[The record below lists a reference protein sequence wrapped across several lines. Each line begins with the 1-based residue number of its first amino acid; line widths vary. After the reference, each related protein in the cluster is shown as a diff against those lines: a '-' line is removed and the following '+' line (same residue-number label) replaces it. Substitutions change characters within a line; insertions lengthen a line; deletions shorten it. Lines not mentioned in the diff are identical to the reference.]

1 MAGPAGIGP
10 DPQPLRPFSDGFMFG
25 LIGHSTSFEEAREKA
40 RSLGFEEYADGD
52 LDMWCSAPPQL
63 VERVQVTSPT
73 GQTIEGAYIDSV
85 FVPEMLRRFKTAKR
99 KVIKAMELAQKSG
112 IDITALGGFTSIIF
126 EDFNL
131 LKEERVSAT
140 ALDWQRFTTGNT
152 HTAWVICRQVEE
164 NAPKLGIDLATAKVA
179 VVGASGDIG
188 SACCRWLQRRGVG
201 ELLLVARRPQPLID
215 LQASLGSGRI
225 LALEDALAEADVVVW
240 VASLPQGLNIDVSTL
255 RKPCLMVDGGYPKNL
270 DSKVVDADVHVLKGG
285 IVEFWQ
291 DIGWQMMEVAE
302 MAKPQ
307 RQMFACFA
315 EAMILDFE
323 GRHTNFSWGRN
334 NISLEA
340 MDWVGAASRRHG
352 FQALGLELPASPSPD
367 PVLAAV

>member
-1 MAGPAGIGP
+1 
-10 DPQPLRPFSDGFMFG
+10 MFG
-25 LIGHSTSFEEAREKA
+25 LIGHSTSFEEARVKA
-40 RSLGFEEYADGD
+40 RSLGYDEFADGD

-63 VERVQVTSPT
+63 VERVQVTSRT
-73 GQTIEGAYIDSV
+73 GKVIEGAYIDSV

-99 KVIKAMELAQKSG
+99 KVLKAMELAQKSG

-126 EDFNL
+126 EDMNL
-131 LKEERVSAT
+131 LKEERVSAV

-152 HTAWVICRQVEE
+152 HTAWVICQQVET
-164 NAPKLGIDLATAKVA
+164 NAPRLGIDLARAKVA

-188 SACCRWLQRRGVG
+188 SAVCRWLQRRGVG

-215 LQASLGSGRI
+215 LQQSLGEGRI
-225 LALEDALAEADVVVW
+225 LDLADALPEADVVVW
-240 VASLPQGLNIDVSTL
+240 VASLPQSLQIDTGAL
-255 RKPCLMVDGGYPKNL
+255 RNPCLMIDGGYPKNL
-270 DSKVVDADVHVLKGG
+270 DSKAAAPGVHVLKGG

-315 EAMILDFE
+315 EAMLLDFE
-323 GRHTNFSWGRN
+323 GIHTNFSWGRN
-334 NISLEA
+334 NITLDA
-340 MDWVGAASRRHG
+340 MDLIGAASLRHG
-352 FQALGLELPASPSPD
+352 FRSLELDPALAPSAS
-367 PVLAAV
+367 LASA